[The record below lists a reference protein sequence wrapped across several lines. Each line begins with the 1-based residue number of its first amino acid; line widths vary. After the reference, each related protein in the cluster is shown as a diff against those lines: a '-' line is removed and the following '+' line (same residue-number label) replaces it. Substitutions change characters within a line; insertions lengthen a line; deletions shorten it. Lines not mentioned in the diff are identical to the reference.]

1 MTVFI
6 PLILMF
12 VLFALNIPV
21 SFSLLLSG
29 MFYFI
34 FLNHDIPMDLLVQA
48 MAGSTE
54 SYPMLAIPFFIT
66 AGVIMSYAGISK
78 NLLDM
83 AEVLTGHLRGGLAQV
98 NVLLSTFM
106 GGISGSPIAD
116 CAFETKV
123 LVPEM
128 ERKGF
133 ERPFAAAITAASSV
147 ITPIIPPGI
156 CLIIYATTTSQS
168 IGDMFLAGYV
178 PGILMCAALMITVNI
193 ISKRRNYKTSR
204 TKANFREIIKQGSKS
219 IWALLL
225 PFGIILGLRVGIFTP
240 TECGAMTVVYSI
252 VVGAFV
258 YKELK
263 LRHIPKILI
272 ESVIGTAMVMFI
284 MACATLFSRYLNWE
298 RIPALVSRFLVDT
311 TSNKYIFLL
320 MVNVLL
326 LFMGMFFDANA
337 ALIIFPPLLAPVA
350 KALGIDLVQFGIIL
364 CMNITIGGVTP
375 PFGILMFTACG
386 PTKVKIKDFIR
397 EVIPFILALII
408 VLLLVTFIPGI
419 PLFLINLI
427 K

>member
-1 MTVFI
+1 MIPFI

-12 VLFALNIPV
+12 ILFALNIPV
-21 SFSLLLSG
+21 SFSLLISG

-66 AGVIMSYAGISK
+66 AGVIMTYAGISK

-83 AEVLTGHLRGGLAQV
+83 AEVLTGHLRGGLAQI
-98 NVLLSTFM
+98 NVLLSAFM

-116 CAFETKV
+116 CAFDTKV
-123 LVPEM
+123 LVPQM
-128 ERKGF
+128 AKKGYSK
-133 ERPFAAAITAASSV
+133 PFAAAITAASSV

-168 IGDMFLAGYV
+168 VGDMFMAGYF
-178 PGILMCAALMITVNI
+178 PGILLCIALMITVAI
-193 ISKRRNYKTSR
+193 ISKKRGYLPSR
-204 TKANFREIIKQGSKS
+204 ARPTVKEIVIQFSKS

-225 PFGIILGLRVGIFTP
+225 PFGIILGLRFGVFTP
-240 TECGAMTVVYSI
+240 TECGAITVAYS
-252 VVGAFV
+252 VFVGAFV
-258 YKELK
+258 YKKLK
-263 LRHIPKILI
+263 FSHFPKILV
-272 ESVIGTAMVMFI
+272 ESALNTALVMFI
-284 MACATLFSRYLNWE
+284 MACATLFSRYLSWE
-298 RIPALVSRFLVDT
+298 RIPALVSRFLINST
-311 TSNKYIFLL
+311 TNKYVFLIA
-320 MVNVLL
+320 VNVLL

-337 ALIIFPPLLAPVA
+337 SLIIFPPLLAPVA
-350 KALGIDLVQFGIIL
+350 QSLGIDLIQFGIIL
-364 CMNITIGGVTP
+364 CINITIGGVTP

-386 PTKVKIKDFIR
+386 PIKVKIKDFVR
-397 EVIPFILALII
+397 EVMPFILALII

-419 PLFLINLI
+419 PLLLINLL